1 MARHKGGT
9 YRIHRTRPRQPADKA
24 RPRSWFRTAAGVVLR
39 DLEVHDLP
47 SRLQEPG
54 GFLWLD
60 LDNAS
65 PSQLSL
71 LEQVFHLHPLVI
83 EDAASPNG
91 RVKAEE
97 FPGYLFTV
105 VRAVRYVSE
114 TEDPHDIETFNLAC
128 VLGRN
133 FLVTIHGVHSPGVET
148 VWERV
153 QRSPDLLERG
163 AARTMHAVLD
173 ASVDAYFPI
182 VDQLD
187 DFLDSIEE
195 RVFVK
200 FDDAVR
206 GDIYSVK
213 RLVLQLKRHLAPQ
226 REVFSLLTNR
236 PCALVPPEV
245 QIYFRDIYDHVIRLN
260 ESLDTYRDL
269 VSSTME
275 AYLTQVSN
283 RLNVVTKGLTV
294 VATLSVPF
302 VVVSG
307 MWGMNFAHIP
317 LSDWPQG
324 FWLMFVIQLGLGGG
338 LVWLLR
344 RRGLL

>member
-9 YRIHRTRPRQPADKA
+9 FRIRKTRPAQAADKA
-24 RPRSWFRTAAGVVLR
+24 HPRCWFRTAAGVVLR
-39 DLEVHDLP
+39 DLEPHDLP
-47 SRLQEPG
+47 QRLHEPG
-54 GFLWLD
+54 GFLWID
-60 LDNAS
+60 LDNGS
-65 PSQLSL
+65 PSHVAL
-71 LEQVFHLHPLVI
+71 LEQVFRLHPLLI
-83 EDAASPNG
+83 EDAASPSG
-91 RVKAEE
+91 RVKVEE
-97 FPGYLFTV
+97 YAGCLFAV
-105 VRAVRYVSE
+105 VRAVRYVTE

-128 VLGRN
+128 VLGPN
-133 FLVTIHGVHSPGVET
+133 YLVTVHGQHAPGVDA

-153 QRSPDLLERG
+153 QRSPDLLARG
-163 AARTMHAVLD
+163 PARTMHAVLD

-187 DFLDSIEE
+187 EFIDSIEE
-195 RVFVK
+195 RVFVT
-200 FDDAVR
+200 FDDSAR
-206 GDIYSVK
+206 SDIFSVK

-226 REVFSLLTNR
+226 REVFNYLTNR
-236 PCALVPPEV
+236 PCALVPPDV
-245 QIYFRDIYDHVIRLN
+245 QVYFRDVYDHVIRLN

-294 VATLSVPF
+294 VATLSVPY

-317 LSDWPQG
+317 LSDWPHG
-324 FWLMFVIQLGLGGG
+324 FWVMFVIQLGLGGG

>member
-9 YRIHRTRPRQPADKA
+9 FRIRKTRTAPAPDRAQPRN
-24 RPRSWFRTAAGVVLR
+24 WFRTAAGTVLR

-47 SRLQEPG
+47 ARLQEAG
-54 GFLWLD
+54 GFLWVD
-60 LDNAS
+60 LDNGS
-65 PSQLSL
+65 PSHLAL
-71 LEQVFHLHPLVI
+71 LEKVFHLHPLLI

-91 RVKAEE
+91 RVKIEE
-97 FPGYLFTV
+97 YPGYLFVV

-128 VLGRN
+128 VLGPN
-133 FLVTIHGVHSPGVET
+133 FLVTVHGSHAPGVEA

-153 QRSPDLLERG
+153 SRSPDLLERG
-163 AARTMHAVLD
+163 AARTLHAVLD
-173 ASVDAYFPI
+173 STIDAYFPI
-182 VDQLD
+182 VDQID
-187 DFLDSIEE
+187 AFIDSIEE
-195 RVFVK
+195 RVFVR
-200 FDDAVR
+200 FDDSALA
-206 GDIYSVK
+206 DIFGVK
-213 RLVLQLKRHLAPQ
+213 RLVLLLKRHLAPQ
-226 REVFSLLTNR
+226 REVFNLLTHR
-236 PCALVPPEV
+236 PCALVSPEA
-245 QIYFRDIYDHVIRLN
+245 QLYFRDVYDHVIRIN
-260 ESLDTYRDL
+260 ESLDSCRDL

-275 AYLTQVSN
+275 SYLTQVSN

-307 MWGMNFAHIP
+307 MWGMNFAHVP
-317 LSDWPQG
+317 LSNWPHG
-324 FWLMFVIQLGLGGG
+324 FWVMFVIQLGLGCA